1 MVRGKSPSRS
11 MPTAPSDRSS
21 SPTAP
26 VEQPANTASRENS
39 AARAQ
44 GSPRPVERVGDSAT
58 PEWVRTAGAVMGS
71 PLRGIRLRLGLPH
84 IRRNSIALTAV
95 RASAPKRCRRPLA
108 PHGDSYHPGV
118 DKVRLALLR
127 FAGTDIPEM
136 AGAHVND
143 PLLTRHSRGAHA
155 SALAAATA
163 EVGRYLD
170 DRTTPRSPA
179 SPSLLSDAT
188 AAVDLDAPLGS
199 LDLALDEVRV
209 LYLDHAV
216 GYHHPRYLAHL
227 SGPVPLPARAA
238 EALPTGG
245 KAAVETRD
253 QGTSACLIVQRLSGW
268 VAGHVGFGGPSG
280 VRADGVFTSG
290 GSASRLRGLFTARE

>member
-1 MVRGKSPSRS
+1 PPIRSSSASNQSVEPFSLAPNALAGMPTGTTPSASETSALTQETVATRCGAAVISVSAEAWVVVRGKAPSRS
-11 MPTAPSDRSS
+11 MPAAPSDRSS

-39 AARAQ
+39 AARTQ

-58 PEWVRTAGAVMGS
+58 PAWVRTAGAVMGS

-143 PLLTRHSRGAHA
+143 PLLTRHSRGA
-155 SALAAATA
+155 
-163 EVGRYLD
+163 
-170 DRTTPRSPA
+170 
-179 SPSLLSDAT
+179 
-188 AAVDLDAPLGS
+188 
-199 LDLALDEVRV
+199 
-209 LYLDHAV
+209 
-216 GYHHPRYLAHL
+216 
-227 SGPVPLPARAA
+227 
-238 EALPTGG
+238 
-245 KAAVETRD
+245 
-253 QGTSACLIVQRLSGW
+253 
-268 VAGHVGFGGPSG
+268 
-280 VRADGVFTSG
+280 
-290 GSASRLRGLFTARE
+290 